1 MRRSAIAAAP
11 RWLREIPQTIS
22 HVALINTALR
32 LNGVIPKH
40 ASTDRAMGDIIS
52 VRG

>member
-22 HVALINTALR
+22 HVALINTVLR
-32 LNGVIPKH
+32 LNRIIPKR
-40 ASTDRAMGDIIS
+40 APTDRAIGEYL
-52 VRG
+52 